1 MKKEINNGM
10 FTMSFVENNNF
21 QMVTVPMEIN
31 HNENRLELRYIDRA
45 KKMLVYGN
53 AKGDDIIV
61 VTDGEPTYFDNA
73 EKAMAMVM

>member
-1 MKKEINNGM
+1 MKKELNNGM
-10 FTMSFVENNNF
+10 FTMSFVENHNF

-31 HNENRLELRYIDRA
+31 HNGNRLELRYIDRK

-53 AKGDDIIV
+53 ANGNDIIV